1 MKKEMTSRERVIAAI
16 EFKGP
21 DRIPHKHSYLPS
33 VFSKYPE
40 LKEILVQ
47 QYPSDFAGEEDIFI
61 NTKIYTKGQ
70 WTDEWNCEWT
80 VLEDGFLGQVTRNPL
95 ANINNLKNY
104 SWPDAS
110 CVDLSREAEVCK
122 NRGDRYVLIGWLTF
136 FERMIDLRGFENL
149 MVDIAEG
156 GQEFFDIRDR
166 VVDFNI
172 DLIDHLL
179 KLNPDA
185 ISMADDW
192 GSQLSLMINPMVWRK
207 LFLPCYKKIFGR
219 IREAG
224 KHVFLHTDG
233 VTIDILPDLADAGV
247 NVFWADM
254 TVNPLEK
261 LKEQL
266 GGKVCFQAM
275 PDVQFTM
282 KDGSP
287 VDVERHGKDLIKSL
301 ATFNGGFIACS
312 ELEPDQPLENIRTIL
327 ETFCRYS
334 MYPKNRPMSFKG

>member
-1 MKKEMTSRERVIAAI
+1 MKKEMTSRERVVSAI
-16 EFKGP
+16 EFKCP
-21 DRIPHKHSYLPS
+21 DRLPHRHSYLPS
-33 VFSKYPE
+33 VFSRYPE
-40 LKEILVQ
+40 LKEILIQ

-61 NTKIYTKGQ
+61 DKRIYSKGQ

-95 ANINNLKNY
+95 ENIDALKNY

-110 CVDLSREAEVCK
+110 CVDLSRESQICK

-156 GQEFFDIRDR
+156 SPEFFKIRDK
-166 VVDFNI
+166 VVDFNLN
-172 DLIDHLL
+172 LIDRLL
-179 KLNPDA
+179 ELNPDA

-192 GSQLSLMINPMVWRK
+192 GSQLSLMINPMAWRK
-207 LFLPCYKKIFGR
+207 LFLPCYKRIFGR
-219 IREAG
+219 IHEAE

-233 VTIDILPDLADAGV
+233 VTIDILPDMVDAGV

-254 TVNPLEK
+254 TVNPLQK
-261 LKEQL
+261 LREQL

-275 PDVQFTM
+275 PDVQFIM
-282 KDGSP
+282 KEGTP
-287 VDVERHGKDLIKSL
+287 ADVEKHAKNIIK
-301 ATFNGGFIACS
+301 TFNDFNGGLIACS
-312 ELEPDQPLENIRTIL
+312 ELEPDQSWENIKTIL
-327 ETFCRYS
+327 ETFNHYGK
-334 MYPKNRPMSFKG
+334 YPMELD